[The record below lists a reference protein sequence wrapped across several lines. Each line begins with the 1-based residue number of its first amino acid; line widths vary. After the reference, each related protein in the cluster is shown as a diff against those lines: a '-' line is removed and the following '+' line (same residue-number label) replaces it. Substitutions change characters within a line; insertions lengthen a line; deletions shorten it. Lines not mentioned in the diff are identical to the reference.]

1 MMTTIMIVLL
11 FLLNGSHD
19 DDDGPDFGRHTI
31 IIFLHS
37 ALTTRSSN
45 H

>member
-1 MMTTIMIVLL
+1 MMTIMIVLL

-37 ALTTRSSN
+37 ALLTTRSSN